1 MTQRALS
8 GDFASLVV
16 RALLDFRT
24 LWTTHDLV
32 TTTGVPVQSIRQVV
46 NRLERDGLVERRAP
60 GVISVPSW
68 LTLLRRW
75 NQDVR
80 FSRDVSVTYW
90 RSKQGTQSVLDR
102 IPTSELR
109 HAVSGCHAARLWA
122 PETPVGPTVIYTPD
136 AQTAATVWELVP
148 ARTKTIVLAEPPAD
162 VVYTRTRK
170 TDTGLR
176 LAAPTQVLADLMTG
190 AAKSPAAAD
199 PLLTWMLRHELDW
212 RY

>member
-1 MTQRALS
+1 M
-8 GDFASLVV
+8 
-16 RALLDFRT
+16 
-24 LWTTHDLV
+24 
-32 TTTGVPVQSIRQVV
+32 V
-46 NRLERDGLVERRAP
+46 NRLEHDGLVERRAP

-80 FSRDVSVTYW
+80 FSHDVSVTYW

-190 AAKSPAAAD
+190 AAKSPTAAG

>member
-1 MTQRALS
+1 M
-8 GDFASLVV
+8 
-16 RALLDFRT
+16 
-24 LWTTHDLV
+24 
-32 TTTGVPVQSIRQVV
+32 
-46 NRLERDGLVERRAP
+46 
-60 GVISVPSW
+60 
-68 LTLLRRW
+68 
-75 NQDVR
+75 
-80 FSRDVSVTYW
+80 
-90 RSKQGTQSVLDR
+90 
-102 IPTSELR
+102 
-109 HAVSGCHAARLWA
+109 
-122 PETPVGPTVIYTPD
+122 
-136 AQTAATVWELVP
+136 WELVP